1 MFFILSIEGF
11 GYDSQIKLFDE
22 MKKMKDM
29 TKSDENQS
37 NAKSK
42 LAINSTNSNLFLVCY
57 HLPITIKRT
66 GKKVYMYASL
76 SGVFSLNVT
85 IFLYRKT

>member
-1 MFFILSIEGF
+1 MIMRIMIVVVMMIMMFILFNMFFILFILSIEGF

-42 LAINSTNSNLFLVCY
+42 LVINSTNSNLFLVCY

-66 GKKVYMYASL
+66 GK
-76 SGVFSLNVT
+76 
-85 IFLYRKT
+85 